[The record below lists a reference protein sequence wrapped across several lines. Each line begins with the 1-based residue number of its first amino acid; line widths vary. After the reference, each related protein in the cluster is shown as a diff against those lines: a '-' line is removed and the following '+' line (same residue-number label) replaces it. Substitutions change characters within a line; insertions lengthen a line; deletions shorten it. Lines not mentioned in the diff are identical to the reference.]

1 MIDHRSVVAW
11 VDPGAA
17 YPDDSPFH
25 PEEAYPEYR
34 FSEVAAGKNAVYRMI
49 RNCFHLAGLDADDF
63 GTPRWNPLRGLVEP
77 GETVLLKPNLVK
89 ECHPRD
95 PDGWRYVIT
104 HGSVIRAVADYVWLA
119 LDGRG
124 KVVVADAPQTDSSFE
139 AIVHLLGLRAL
150 ERFYRSH
157 GLDFQVLDLRKEE
170 WVNRDGVIVER
181 RALEGDPL
189 GYIAYDLGS
198 SSEFANHGG
207 EGRYYG
213 ADYDVAE
220 VNYHHSGGRHEYLI
234 AASPIHCDVLFS
246 LPKLK
251 THKKAGITVSLKNLV
266 GINGDKNWLPHHTEG
281 HPGTGGD
288 EHPAPDAKHSAE
300 RAIVPFFRALSR
312 RVPGLGPWIH
322 RQARRIGTRIFGDTE
337 EVIRSGNWWGNET
350 VWRMCL
356 DLNKIALYGNP
367 DGTFRPGEPRFR
379 KRHFVLVDGVIAG
392 EGRGPMNPDPVHAGL
407 IVFGLHPASVDAACA
422 TLMGFDPALVPIIRQ
437 AFRCEHFPLAEWD
450 WPDVEVRSNR
460 PEWNGKLPDIPV
472 ESTFHF
478 KPHFGWVGHIERRPE
493 GAVAATHG

>member
-1 MIDHRSVVAW
+1 MVDHRSVVAW

-49 RNCFHLAGLDADDF
+49 RNCFHLAGLDADNF

-207 EGRYYG
+207 R
-213 ADYDVAE
+213 AVTT
-220 VNYHHSGGRHEYLI
+220 VRTTMSQRSI
-234 AASPIHCDVLFS
+234 I
-246 LPKLK
+246 
-251 THKKAGITVSLKNLV
+251 IT
-266 GINGDKNWLPHHTEG
+266 
-281 HPGTGGD
+281 
-288 EHPAPDAKHSAE
+288 
-300 RAIVPFFRALSR
+300 
-312 RVPGLGPWIH
+312 RVD
-322 RQARRIGTRIFGDTE
+322 DT
-337 EVIRSGNWWGNET
+337 
-350 VWRMCL
+350 
-356 DLNKIALYGNP
+356 
-367 DGTFRPGEPRFR
+367 
-379 KRHFVLVDGVIAG
+379 
-392 EGRGPMNPDPVHAGL
+392 
-407 IVFGLHPASVDAACA
+407 
-422 TLMGFDPALVPIIRQ
+422 
-437 AFRCEHFPLAEWD
+437 
-450 WPDVEVRSNR
+450 
-460 PEWNGKLPDIPV
+460 
-472 ESTFHF
+472 ST
-478 KPHFGWVGHIERRPE
+478 
-493 GAVAATHG
+493 